1 MERNANDN
9 LGSQNT
15 GDSTTGSFASGTGSQ
30 VGSQG
35 GSQGNASG
43 AGYGGS
49 STGGSM
55 TGSGIGGAGSMGGS
69 TGAADASFS
78 RDTMADSGN
87 LADRA
92 KNIASTAGDK
102 LSGAGSAVREKAG
115 SLKHSLADALESGAE
130 KLRTQGAGGGQ
141 FAGAS
146 ATGGSDAMVSDGSR
160 SAGATNQIAGG
171 LQASADWLR
180 DADLDSM
187 KSGIERQV
195 KEHPGRTLAIAVGVG
210 YLLGK
215 AIRK

>member
-9 LGSQNT
+9 LGTQNT

-35 GSQGNASG
+35 GSQGSPASG
-43 AGYGGS
+43 SY
-49 STGGSM
+49 
-55 TGSGIGGAGSMGGS
+55 GAGTPDVSAT
-69 TGAADASFS
+69 TGTDDASFS
-78 RDTMADSGN
+78 RGSMGGDSGN
-87 LADRA
+87 LTDKA
-92 KNIASTAGDK
+92 KSFASSAGDR
-102 LSGAGSAVREKAG
+102 LSSAGSTVRDKAG
-115 SLKHSLADALESGAE
+115 NLKNSLADALESGAE

-141 FAGAS
+141 YAGAS
-146 ATGGSDAMVSDGSR
+146 ATGGSASMVSDGSR
-160 SAGATNQIAGG
+160 THGATNQIAGG

-180 DADLDSM
+180 DTDLDSM

-215 AIRK
+215 AIRR